1 MNPSVMVRLHKEI
14 DAALSDESLGSNRQ
28 DRADTYIRKTD
39 TLLHYCYLESG
50 RLHPV
55 LFYSLPELTADPK
68 IIHGYYIPPK
78 TSILID
84 TYTLNREAP
93 VWGTDGH
100 VFRPDRFGE
109 LLPTQY
115 RYSYWRFGLG
125 PRKCVGISFGDKIIK
140 TILMGIMENYSVE
153 VVDNYLGEDLTKF
166 VHAPAGTMLFTP
178 KAGQDLDLPA
188 LLLYVLFPAR

>member
-1 MNPSVMVRLHKEI
+1 MNPSVMQRVHAEI
-14 DAALSDESLGSNRQ
+14 DAALSDESLGSNRE
-28 DRADTYIRKTD
+28 DRAGAYIRKTD

-68 IIHGYYIPPK
+68 IIHGYHIPSK
-78 TSILID
+78 TSVLID
-84 TYTLNREAP
+84 TYTLNRDAP

-125 PRKCVGISFGDKIIK
+125 PRKCVGLNFGDKIIK
-140 TILMGIMENYSVE
+140 TVLMGIMEKYSVE
-153 VVDNYLGEDLTKF
+153 VVDNHLGEDNTKF
-166 VHAPAGTMLFTP
+166 VHAPAGTMFFTP
-178 KAGQDLDLPA
+178 RQGK
-188 LLLYVLFPAR
+188 V

>member
-1 MNPSVMVRLHKEI
+1 MNPPVMQRLHTEI
-14 DAALSDESLGSNRQ
+14 DAALSGGSLGSNRE
-28 DRADTYIRKTD
+28 DRADAYIRKTD

-55 LFYSLPELTADPK
+55 LFYSLPELTAEPK
-68 IIHGYYIPPK
+68 IIRGYYIPPK
-78 TSILID
+78 TSVLID
-84 TYTLNREAP
+84 TYTLNRDAS

-125 PRKCVGISFGDKIIK
+125 PRKCVGVNFGDKIIK
-140 TILMGIMENYSVE
+140 TVLMGIMEKYSVR
-153 VVDNYLGEDLTKF
+153 VVDDRLGEDYTKF
-166 VHAPAGTMLFTP
+166 VHAPSGTMLFTP
-178 KAGQDLDLPA
+178 RRGKI
-188 LLLYVLFPAR
+188 